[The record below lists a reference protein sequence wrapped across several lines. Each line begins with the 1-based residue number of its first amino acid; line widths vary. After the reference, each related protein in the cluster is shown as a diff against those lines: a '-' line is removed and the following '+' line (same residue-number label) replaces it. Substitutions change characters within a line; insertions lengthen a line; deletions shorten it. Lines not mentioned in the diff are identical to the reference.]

1 MNNTPNTKVDQ
12 NKLEDFLPYIYLDNP
27 VFDELLKISQRKGII
42 KKDTDNKNYLFQAK
56 IMLYTN
62 FNKYLNLLF
71 LDLEDDKIIELDKK
85 LENTK
90 KLNEILNILE
100 NNLNKN
106 KKDILD
112 KFFNY
117 FA

>member
-1 MNNTPNTKVDQ
+1 MNNNSKS
-12 NKLEDFLPYIYLDNP
+12 NSNYINEFLPYVYLDNP
-27 VFDELLKISQRKGII
+27 SFNELLELA
-42 KKDTDNKNYLFQAK
+42 KKRNIVKASEDKSYLFQAK

-62 FNKYLNLLF
+62 FNKYLNLILI
-71 LDLEDDKIIELDKK
+71 DLEDDKIIEIDKK

-90 KLNEILNILE
+90 NLEEILSILE

-112 KFFNY
+112 KFFSY
-117 FA
+117 FD